1 MSHEQTTKGWRNA
14 NMEGMSEMH
23 HTMSHMHHMNSNG
36 IVAQALGFTGRLSAQ
51 LLIVLTSAP
60 VLHVLVALAL
70 LLAVAALLRPFVAS
84 RMSQS

>member
-1 MSHEQTTKGWRNA
+1 
-14 NMEGMSEMH
+14 MEGMSEMH
-23 HTMSHMHHMNSNG
+23 HTMSHMHHMSSNG
-36 IVAQALGFTGRLSAQ
+36 IVTQALGFTGRLSAQ

-84 RMSQS
+84 RISQS

>member
-1 MSHEQTTKGWRNA
+1 
-14 NMEGMSEMH
+14 MEGMSEMH
-23 HTMSHMHHMNSNG
+23 HTMSHMHHMSSNG
-36 IVAQALGFTGRLSAQ
+36 IVAQAFGFTGRLSAQ